1 MKPKYLKIAAVSCA
15 AVLALNSCQEHID
28 EGARFTF
35 VGNTI
40 ATYLQDEEQCS
51 HFVEILTRG
60 EELGLMKAYGQ
71 YTCFAP
77 TNEAIESFLADQ
89 SKIYWESVAAED
101 TIDTG
106 IYSPNLEDLSASK
119 CKEIAR
125 NHILPR
131 IFLGVDLTGS
141 GIPEPNMNGRD
152 LTLAW
157 TDSTYETSGVPLI
170 NSNAMVLSEEEV
182 ENGVVYTIDGVVSP
196 SSKSVSSLL
205 SDYDYFSVFMNA
217 LNITGYAD
225 KLIKDEDDT
234 YTEGDKITKGIYGTY
249 DAPYPQMRRLGF
261 TIFVESDDVFESVG
275 VTGSTNSEKMASLK
289 AYCEK
294 MYPESMD
301 VWDWTGD
308 TVAKVNHKAELTDW
322 RNPVNQ
328 FVGYHIVDRKLS
340 YKNLVCYGIKE
351 NNYGISFNSE
361 NDFPGTSDRT
371 EFYVTMNNRILKVT
385 MPRGSES
392 GSDFGNIFLNYAPNG
407 EGQNI
412 KVYDPNDFK
421 KSEELYST
429 YNPEARNGAVNV
441 IDDVLVYDEGIMR
454 GKVLNC
460 IMRFDASSIFSE
472 LTNNNIRWKITKP
485 LGGFDGETYI
495 PDGYCN
501 RIKMFADATSLYYLS
516 PHEGYHN
523 YQGDEMMAL
532 GLFDFAYRLPPVP
545 AGTYEIRMGY
555 SASTYRHVVQVYL
568 DNEVTGLP
576 IDLRLTG
583 ASPMVNWKADNNK
596 DYEASGRDLGGDAD
610 LIAACDKDMKNR
622 GYLKGPSTF
631 YDNAKGLARHNEIM
645 LRSVI
650 ATKYLTDG
658 AHWLRFKN
666 VNDQDDGS
674 AQFMHDYFEIVPM
687 DYLRDE
693 NISEADKRK

>member
-77 TNEAIESFLADQ
+77 TNEAIESFLAEQ
-89 SKIYWESVAAED
+89 SAIYWESVKAKD

-106 IYSPNLEDLSASK
+106 IYSPNLEDLSAPK

-205 SDYDYFSVFMNA
+205 GDYDYFSVFMNA

-421 KSEELYST
+421 KLEELYST

>member
-40 ATYLQDEEQCS
+40 ATYLQDEDQCS

-77 TNEAIESFLADQ
+77 TNEAIDSFLADQ
-89 SKIYWESVAAED
+89 SEIYWESVKAKD

-261 TIFVESDDVFESVG
+261 TIFVESDSVFESVG

-421 KSEELYST
+421 KLEKLYST